1 MVVRVMVNGAKG
13 RMGQVAIQALASMP
27 FFSVIAEI
35 GRADSLTDRMKQDR
49 PDIVLDFTT
58 PEVVYQ
64 NAEMILSQA
73 VRPIIGTTGL
83 TAAQI
88 VRLQDMAQAQNV
100 GGIIA
105 PNFAL
110 GALLMMRFAKMA
122 AHYFPR
128 AEIIEMHHEQKKDM
142 PSGTAQ
148 LTAELINEIGLKEEH
163 TQAVCAGT
171 GTPYGSVNIHSLRI
185 PGVIANQQLLFAGPG
200 ETLTLDH
207 RVQDRTVFAAGIQLA
222 CEKVMTLN
230 RLVYGLEQLLD

>member
-1 MVVRVMVNGAKG
+1 MTVRVMVSGAKG
-13 RMGQVAIQALASMP
+13 RMGQVAMQALASILD
-27 FFSVIAEI
+27 FSVVAEI
-35 GRADSLTDRMKQDR
+35 GRADSLADRIKQDQ
-49 PDIVLDFTT
+49 PDIVLDLTT
-58 PEVVYQ
+58 PEAVYR
-64 NAEMILSQA
+64 NTEIILSQA

-83 TAAQI
+83 TAEQI
-88 VRLQDMAQAQNV
+88 VRLQDMAQAHNV

-105 PNFAL
+105 PNFSL

-122 AHYFPR
+122 ARYFPN

-148 LTAELINEIGLKEEH
+148 LTAEIINEVGLKAH

-171 GTPYGSVNIHSLRI
+171 GTLYGAVNIHSLRI

-207 RVQDRTVFAAGIQLA
+207 RVQDRAVFAAGIQLA